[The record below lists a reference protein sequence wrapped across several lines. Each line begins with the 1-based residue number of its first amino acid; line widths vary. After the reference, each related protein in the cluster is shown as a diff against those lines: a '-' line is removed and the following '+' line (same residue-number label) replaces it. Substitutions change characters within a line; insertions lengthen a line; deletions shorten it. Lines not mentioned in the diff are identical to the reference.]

1 MIPKETVDRIFDTAR
16 IDEVVGEFVSLKK
29 RGSNMIGLCPFH
41 NEKTPSFNVSPARG
55 IYKCFGCGKGGNSVN
70 FVMEHE
76 HITYPEALKWLAK
89 KYNIEIEEEEQSTE
103 QQARDNER
111 ESLFLVS
118 AFAQKHYT
126 KNLHETEEGKAIGL
140 SYFKERGFRAD
151 IIEKFQLGYSPD
163 TWRDLT
169 DAAIAAGYK
178 LEYLV
183 KAGLTIQN
191 EEDKEKY
198 FDRFKGRII
207 FPVHNP
213 SGRVI
218 AFGGRTLKTD
228 KKIAK
233 YINSPETEI
242 YHKSNVLYGLYFA
255 KKQIIAEDVCYL
267 VEGYTDV
274 TSMHQA
280 GIENVV
286 ASSGT
291 SLTVEQI
298 RLIRRYTNNI
308 TILYDGDPAGIK
320 ASFRGIDLILEEG
333 MNVRVLLFPDNDDPD
348 SYSKKVSSEA
358 LKEFIRENTKDFI
371 RFKTELLSIEVGN
384 DPIKKA
390 GLIRDI
396 VESIAKIPDAI
407 TRSVYVK
414 ECSRIL
420 DIDEQTLLNE
430 LNKHRR
436 QKSESKKKSE
446 PSENI
451 TIKKPENELFE
462 DKNREI
468 QFLYYE
474 PAFKR
479 GIPQEREIIRLL
491 LMYGNEEV
499 LMEGHDEDGKS
510 TEIMTRV
517 SDIILQELDVDNIHF
532 NHIVYERFL
541 QTYRDKYNV
550 GKVPTADF
558 FIRSEDADISMI
570 ATDIIF
576 SPFTVHSWEKEF
588 FLSLSKEFP
597 LQSNP
602 YTLHDWERHGIYVQ
616 EENKSLKRACQ
627 DAVYLLKLRKVEFML
642 RDLLN
647 SIKNWEQEKQKL
659 LQEGSIEDAKIRQE
673 ITRKLE
679 SILQE
684 GADND
689 KKINQH
695 LENIT
700 QENKQTQI
708 IEYLERLLQEMV
720 SLDKARVTYAGLLK
734 LAL

>member
-1 MIPKETVDRIFDTAR
+1 MIPKETVDRIFDLAR

-29 RGSNMIGLCPFH
+29 RGANMIGLCPFH
-41 NEKTPSFNVSPARG
+41 NEKSPSFNVSPARG

-70 FVMEHE
+70 FIMEHE
-76 HITYPEALKWLAK
+76 HISYPEALRWLAK
-89 KYNIEIEEEEQSTE
+89 KYNIEIEEEEQSPE
-103 QQARDNER
+103 QAARDNER
-111 ESLFLVS
+111 ESLYIVS
-118 AFAQKHYT
+118 SFAQKHYT

-163 TWRDLT
+163 TWRDMT

-198 FDRFKGRII
+198 FDRFKGRVI
-207 FPVHNP
+207 FPVHNA

-218 AFGGRTLKTD
+218 AFGGRTLRTD

-358 LKEFIRENTKDFI
+358 LKDFIRNNTKDFI
-371 RFKTELLSIEVGN
+371 RFKTELLSQDVAG

-396 VESIAKIPDAI
+396 VESIALIPDAI
-407 TRSVYVK
+407 TRSVFVK
-414 ECSRIL
+414 DCSRIL
-420 DIDEQTLLNE
+420 DIEEQTLLNE
-430 LNKHRR
+430 LNKQRR
-436 QKSESKKKSE
+436 KQFDKKKEDGGKEKQEQVNTQSGFV
-446 PSENI
+446 PDI
-451 TIKKPENELFE
+451 AAKPEEKASLEQQTRTEF
-462 DKNREI
+462 
-468 QFLYYE
+468 
-474 PAFKR
+474 
-479 GIPQEREIIRLL
+479 QEREIIRLL
-491 LMYGNEEV
+491 LNYAQQPV
-499 LMEGHDEDGKS
+499 K
-510 TEIMTRV
+510 
-517 SDIILQELDVDNIHF
+517 
-532 NHIVYERFL
+532 
-541 QTYRDKYNV
+541 
-550 GKVPTADF
+550 AD
-558 FIRSEDADISMI
+558 SEDDEGRPLEIEVTFAEFVLNELEHDQIQFEDPVYNKILTEFRGLVAKGTIPDMNYFVNSEEKEISQ
-570 ATDIIF
+570 ATIDLVTIQHQL
-576 SPFTVHSWEKEF
+576 SDWEKHF
-588 FLSLSKEFP
+588 
-597 LQSNP
+597 
-602 YTLHDWERHGIYVQ
+602 IYVQ
-616 EENKSLKRACQ
+616 TENMMLRSAALHATHS
-627 DAVYLLKLRKVEFML
+627 LKLRSVELMINEKRRMIRELEDKQNFEDML
-642 RDLLN
+642 IVLSELRSLEEAKKHFSALL
-647 SIKNWEQEKQKL
+647 
-659 LQEGSIEDAKIRQE
+659 GRVVIR
-673 ITRKLE
+673 
-679 SILQE
+679 
-684 GADND
+684 
-689 KKINQH
+689 
-695 LENIT
+695 
-700 QENKQTQI
+700 
-708 IEYLERLLQEMV
+708 
-720 SLDKARVTYAGLLK
+720 
-734 LAL
+734 

>member
-16 IDEVVGEFVSLKK
+16 IEEVVGEFVSLKK

-70 FVMEHE
+70 FIMEHE
-76 HITYPEALKWLAK
+76 HIAYPEALRWLAK
-89 KYNIEIEEEEQSTE
+89 KYNIAIEEEEQSPE
-103 QQARDNER
+103 QQLRDNER
-111 ESLFLVS
+111 ESLFIVS
-118 AFAQKHYT
+118 SFAQKHFT

-140 SYFKERGFRAD
+140 SYFRERGFRPD

-198 FDRFKGRII
+198 FDRFKGRVI
-207 FPVHNP
+207 FPVHNA

-228 KKIAK
+228 KKVAK

-242 YHKSNVLYGLYFA
+242 YHKSNVLYGLFFA
-255 KKQIIAEDVCYL
+255 KKRIIEEDVCYL

-348 SYSKKVSSEA
+348 SYSKKVSSEE
-358 LKEFIRENTKDFI
+358 LKAFIKENTKDFI
-371 RFKTELLSIEVGN
+371 RFKTELLSLDVAG

-390 GLIRDI
+390 ALIRDI
-396 VESIAKIPDAI
+396 VESIALIPDAI
-407 TRSVYVK
+407 TRSVFVK
-414 ECSRIL
+414 DCSRIL
-420 DIDEQTLLNE
+420 DIEEQTLLNE
-430 LNKHRR
+430 LNKQRRKQFDKKKEESGR
-436 QKSESKKKSE
+436 QKAET
-446 PSENI
+446 PAENPEGFVPDI
-451 TIKKPENELFE
+451 TAKPEEKASLDQQTRTN
-462 DKNREI
+462 
-468 QFLYYE
+468 Y
-474 PAFKR
+474 
-479 GIPQEREIIRLL
+479 QEREIIRLL
-491 LMYGNEEV
+491 LNYALQPVRAESEDEEGKPVEIEVTFAEFVLNELEHDQIQFEDEV
-499 LMEGHDEDGKS
+499 YNRILSEFRQHIAKS
-510 TEIMTRV
+510 TVPDLNYFVNYPEKEV
-517 SDIILQELDVDNIHF
+517 SQTAVDMVSIP
-532 NHIVYERFL
+532 YQL
-541 QTYRDKYNV
+541 SD
-550 GKVPTADF
+550 
-558 FIRSEDADISMI
+558 
-570 ATDIIF
+570 
-576 SPFTVHSWEKEF
+576 WEKHF
-588 FLSLSKEFP
+588 
-597 LQSNP
+597 
-602 YTLHDWERHGIYVQ
+602 IYVQ
-616 EENKSLKRACQ
+616 TEGMMLRQAALHATNS
-627 DAVYLLKLRKVEFML
+627 LKLRSIELMINDRRKSIRELEDKQEFENMMIVL
-642 RDLLN
+642 SELKSL
-647 SIKNWEQEKQKL
+647 
-659 LQEGSIEDAKIRQE
+659 EDAKKHFSSLLGRVIIR
-673 ITRKLE
+673 
-679 SILQE
+679 
-684 GADND
+684 
-689 KKINQH
+689 
-695 LENIT
+695 
-700 QENKQTQI
+700 
-708 IEYLERLLQEMV
+708 
-720 SLDKARVTYAGLLK
+720 
-734 LAL
+734 

>member
-41 NEKTPSFNVSPARG
+41 NEKSPSFNVSPARG

-76 HITYPEALKWLAK
+76 HISYPEALRWLAK
-89 KYNIEIEEEEQSTE
+89 KYNIEIAEEEQSSE

-111 ESLFLVS
+111 ESIFLVS

-140 SYFKERGFRAD
+140 SYFQERGFRPD
-151 IIEKFQLGYSPD
+151 IIDKFQLGYSPD

-191 EEDKEKY
+191 EENKEKY

-207 FPVHNP
+207 FPVHNA

-348 SYSKKVSSEA
+348 SYSKKVSSDQ
-358 LKEFIRENTKDFI
+358 LKQFIRENTKDFI
-371 RFKTELLSIEVGN
+371 RFKTELLSQDVGN

-396 VESIAKIPDAI
+396 VESIALIPDAI
-407 TRSVYVK
+407 TRSVFVK
-414 ECSRIL
+414 DCSRIL
-420 DIDEQTLLNE
+420 DIEEQTLLNE
-430 LNKHRR
+430 LNKFRR
-436 QKSESKKKSE
+436 SNYNKKVSGETKAKTPTPAE
-446 PSENI
+446 EGFVPDL
-451 TIKKPENELFE
+451 TARPEEKVSLDQQTGTE
-462 DKNREI
+462 
-468 QFLYYE
+468 Y
-474 PAFKR
+474 
-479 GIPQEREIIRLL
+479 QEREIVRLL
-491 LMYGNEEV
+491 LTYGPQMMIAKGEDENGVEIEIEV
-499 LMEGHDEDGKS
+499 SFADFLMN
-510 TEIMTRV
+510 
-517 SDIILQELDVDNIHF
+517 ELDQDTTKFEHP
-532 NHIVYERFL
+532 VYQKILDEFKEHN
-541 QTYRDKYNV
+541 TK
-550 GKVPTADF
+550 GTVPDLNYF
-558 FIRSEDADISMI
+558 VNYPVHEVSQI
-570 ATDIIF
+570 AIDLVTIPYQLSD
-576 SPFTVHSWEKEF
+576 WEK
-588 FLSLSKEFP
+588 
-597 LQSNP
+597 
-602 YTLHDWERHGIYVQ
+602 HAIYVTT
-616 EENKSLKRACQ
+616 EGMVLKSAALHASHS
-627 DAVYLLKLRKVEFML
+627 LKLRSVELMISD
-642 RDLLN
+642 RR
-647 SIKNWEQEKQKL
+647 KQIRELEDKKEFENMMIVL
-659 LQEGSIEDAKIRQE
+659 SELKALEDAKKHFSALLGRVVIR
-673 ITRKLE
+673 
-679 SILQE
+679 
-684 GADND
+684 
-689 KKINQH
+689 
-695 LENIT
+695 
-700 QENKQTQI
+700 
-708 IEYLERLLQEMV
+708 
-720 SLDKARVTYAGLLK
+720 
-734 LAL
+734 